1 MITSKWIMGA
11 QGLQDAYD
19 IRTRVFI
26 DEQGIDSSEE
36 FDDLDDRAFHLI
48 IYDDG
53 VPAATGRLFFHGT
66 YHIGRIAVVKE
77 KRGLHLGDL
86 TVRMLLVKA
95 FNDGADYVTISAQT
109 HAVPFYE
116 RFGFVSYG
124 DIYDE
129 AGIPH
134 VAMKVTR
141 EGLILESNCKKC
153 SKVCAARTEAYEG

>member
-1 MITSKWIMGA
+1 MGA
-11 QGLQDAYD
+11 KGIEDAHA
-19 IRTRVFI
+19 IRREVFI
-26 DEQGIDSSEE
+26 NEQRVSPEEE

-53 VPAATGRLFFHGT
+53 IPAATGRLFFQDS
-66 YHIGRIAVVKE
+66 YHIGRIAVLKH

-95 FNDGADYVTISAQT
+95 FNDGAPFVTIGAQM

-116 RFGFVSYG
+116 RFGFVPYG
-124 DIYDE
+124 DQYME
-129 AGIPH
+129 AGILH

-141 EGLILESNCKKC
+141 EGLILEGDCKKC
-153 SKVCAARTEAYEG
+153 KKDCPKRREAYQE

>member
-11 QGLQDAYD
+11 QGIEDAYA
-19 IRTRVFI
+19 IRRDVFI
-26 DEQGIDSSEE
+26 NEQGVSEQEE

-53 VPAATGRLFFHGT
+53 VPAATGRLFFMEN
-66 YHIGRIAVVKE
+66 YHIGRIAVIRS

-95 FNDGADYVTISAQT
+95 FNDGAPEVTISAQT

-124 DIYDE
+124 EVYDE

-134 VAMKVTR
+134 LAMKVTR
-141 EGLILESNCKKC
+141 DGLILEGDCKKC
-153 SKVCAARTEAYEG
+153 KKDCPTRKEAYQG

>member
-11 QGLQDAYD
+11 KGIEDAYA
-19 IRTRVFI
+19 IRREVFI
-26 DEQGIDSSEE
+26 NEQRVSPEEE

-53 VPAATGRLFFHGT
+53 IPAATGRLFFQDS
-66 YHIGRIAVVKE
+66 YHIGRIAVLKH

-95 FNDGADYVTISAQT
+95 FNDGAPFVTIGAQM

-124 DIYDE
+124 DQYVE

-141 EGLILESNCKKC
+141 EGLILEGDCKKC
-153 SKVCAARTEAYEG
+153 KKDCPKRREAYQE

>member
-11 QGLQDAYD
+11 QGIQDAID
-19 IRTRVFI
+19 IRTEVFI
-26 DEQGIDSSEE
+26 NEQGVSPEEE
-36 FDDLDDRAFHLI
+36 FDHLDHRAFHLI

-53 VPAATGRLFFHGT
+53 IPSATGRLFFMDR
-66 YHIGRIAVVKE
+66 YHIGRIAVKKE

-95 FNDGADYVTISAQT
+95 FNDGADYVTISAQM

-124 DIYDE
+124 DTYDE
-129 AGIPH
+129 AGIEH
-134 VAMKVTR
+134 IAMKVTR
-141 EGLILESNCKKC
+141 EGLILKSDCKKC